1 MAWCAKININP
12 ITIKIILWNDYY
24 TFKNKKDKLYLQR
37 TKDFFMKMLSAIEEY
52 QEGSHKFHAND
63 IYHIT
68 NISIE
73 QACEKAYDFFISIGD
88 KESAKKFKNN

>member
-1 MAWCAKININP
+1 
-12 ITIKIILWNDYY
+12 
-24 TFKNKKDKLYLQR
+24 
-37 TKDFFMKMLSAIEEY
+37 MKMLSAIEEY

-88 KESAKKFKNN
+88 KQNAKKFKNN